1 MCCNESE
8 ADMKARAAM
17 SDDRP
22 PVASGSY
29 VGLYTTAEGAEIQIG
44 QWGLATNTCCAIV
57 SPEVAAELAG
67 DPRFSTLPRW
77 EHTKPVRFEPKYEF
91 HAEGGKVYHT
101 FYDCKTANDIEV
113 ENRREGTG
121 GKRLCS
127 ECKKL
132 AREGEE

>member
-1 MCCNESE
+1 MCCGESE
-8 ADMKARAAM
+8 ADMKARAEM

-22 PVASGSY
+22 PVASDSY
-29 VGLYTTAEGAEIQIG
+29 VGLYTTVEGAEIQIG
-44 QWGLATNTCCAIV
+44 TWGFATNTRCAIV
-57 SPEVAAELAG
+57 SPEVAAELAC
-67 DPRFSTLPRW
+67 DPQFSTLPRW
-77 EHTKPVRFEPKYEF
+77 EHTIAPPAVEF
-91 HAEGGKVYHT
+91 LYHAENGKVHHT
-101 FYDCKTANDIEV
+101 FPDCPTGNDIEP

>member
-1 MCCNESE
+1 
-8 ADMKARAAM
+8 M

-44 QWGLATNTCCAIV
+44 QWGLATNTRCAIV

-67 DPRFSTLPRW
+67 DPRFATLPW
-77 EHTKPVRFEPKYEF
+77 VELGAICLGPAEF

-101 FYDCKTANDIEV
+101 FRDCKTANDIEP